1 MTALAE
7 SPTLHALLERLVD
20 YAGLFPPAAL
30 SMREAAANYAAY
42 RASPDVWMLGRFVVP
57 IARLD
62 ALLVESAR
70 WIDGRE
76 GPWALSGLA
85 GTDQAADAESL
96 RAFNRAQRG
105 RLVVD
110 TVELRAATA
119 PAIDAALR
127 SFGPDVE
134 VFVEIPLD
142 DDPRPLLEVVKRHG
156 ACAKVRTGGTTA
168 SAFPGA
174 TVLARFLSVCAA
186 LELPFKATAG
196 LHHPLRGEQP
206 LTYDDGAPSA
216 TMFGFL
222 NVFLAA
228 GFARAGLEEA
238 SVVQLLEERDARA
251 FSFGDDAVT
260 WRGDRLT
267 REQIGDA
274 RHSFALAFGS
284 CSFREPVDDLHQLA
298 LL

>member
-30 SMREAAANYAAY
+30 SMHEAVTNYAAY
-42 RASPDVWMLGRFVVP
+42 RASPDAWMLGRFVVP

-62 ALLVESAR
+62 ELLVESASL
-70 WIDGRE
+70 IDGRE

-156 ACAKVRTGGTTA
+156 ARAKVRTGGTTA

-251 FSFGDDAVT
+251 FSVADDAVT
-260 WRGDRLT
+260 WRGVRLT